1 MYKGCILDD
10 VNILKIFVYS
20 HLHTGC
26 ILFAWVTRDMYSP
39 QVNQLYTKI
48 LKMFTSSE
56 IQPIYI
62 SVVYSIYISGKN
74 EERKRLVRFFIDKK
88 FGNDIVF
95 PIFLAGEGGKGWVGE
110 SEGKQISRLFLAT
123 WLHQQGV
130 RVQIKTLGVVLFFS
144 DRLWF
149 GINSGSTIG
158 YRVTLNSTNFSS
170 FSLKHFKF

>member
-1 MYKGCILDD
+1 
-10 VNILKIFVYS
+10 
-20 HLHTGC
+20 
-26 ILFAWVTRDMYSP
+26 MYSP

-62 SVVYSIYISGKN
+62 SVVYSISISGKN
-74 EERKRLVRFFIDKK
+74 EERKRLVGFFIDKK

-95 PIFLAGEGGKGWVGE
+95 PICLAGGGEGWVGE
-110 SEGKQISRLFLAT
+110 SEGKQTSRLFRAT

-158 YRVTLNSTNFSS
+158 YRVTLNSTNISS

>member
-1 MYKGCILDD
+1 MI
-10 VNILKIFVYS
+10 
-20 HLHTGC
+20 
-26 ILFAWVTRDMYSP
+26 
-39 QVNQLYTKI
+39 
-48 LKMFTSSE
+48 TSSVTTPQ

-62 SVVYSIYISGKN
+62 SVVYSISISGKN
-74 EERKRLVRFFIDKK
+74 EERRRLVRFFIDKK
-88 FGNDIVF
+88 NLVMISSFQF
-95 PIFLAGEGGKGWVGE
+95 FCRGGGQGWVGE

>member
-1 MYKGCILDD
+1 
-10 VNILKIFVYS
+10 
-20 HLHTGC
+20 
-26 ILFAWVTRDMYSP
+26 MYSP

-48 LKMFTSSE
+48 LKMFTSSV

-62 SVVYSIYISGKN
+62 SVVYSISISGKN

-95 PIFLAGEGGKGWVGE
+95 PIFWRGGGGWVGE

-158 YRVTLNSTNFSS
+158 YLVTLNSTNFSS